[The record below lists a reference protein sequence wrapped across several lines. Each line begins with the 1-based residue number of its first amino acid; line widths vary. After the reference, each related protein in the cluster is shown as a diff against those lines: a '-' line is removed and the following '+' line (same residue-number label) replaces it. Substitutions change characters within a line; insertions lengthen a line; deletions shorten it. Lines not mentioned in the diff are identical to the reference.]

1 MKEWKYCLQ
10 EFFFVLWAKLV
21 TYFVK
26 HYYLFNKLT
35 KFGHPYFGTW
45 SDVFSEVSEES
56 QLLQEKQLAI
66 FGGSY
71 KIQVYKWKFELKIDL
86 LL

>member
-1 MKEWKYCLQ
+1 M
-10 EFFFVLWAKLV
+10 
-21 TYFVK
+21 K

-71 KIQVYKWKFELKIDL
+71 KIQVYK
-86 LL
+86 